1 MAKSVLEKYEAKGWL
16 RGGLK
21 IFSAKDRL
29 WAARKL
35 YLSYL
40 KSSQGALK
48 ARNMEALKV
57 DETRKTDICAARL
70 DAMQEFLEAFRAMSL
85 EGQKIVEC
93 VVFQDKEL
101 NIKNEAKAKE
111 IKRAFVQALDCLT
124 LFYYEKRGENRDGRK
139 RI

>member
-16 RGGLK
+16 KGGLK

-35 YLSYL
+35 HLSYL
-40 KSSQGALK
+40 KSKQRALRT
-48 ARNMEALKV
+48 RNMELVKV
-57 DETRKTDICAARL
+57 DETRKTDVCEARL
-70 DAMQEFLEAFRAMSL
+70 DAMQEFLEAFRAMPL

-101 NIKNEAKAKE
+101 KIKNEAKTKE
-111 IKRAFVQALDCLT
+111 IKKAFVQALDCLT
-124 LFYYEKRGENRDGRK
+124 LFYYEKLGENRDERK
-139 RI
+139 HI